1 MSTKLNKNSND
12 KIIPSK
18 IENLMNSTI
27 RLCCSSFEFVS
38 RVILVNI
45 PSYILAKSPELDRL
59 SSIIFAYL
67 LFQLVGFAWAF
78 LINASFALAAEITA
92 FLPSFAA
99 VNKDYINSYSD
110 TILKS
115 SLSYSSTELVAA
127 FYVAYASIRVVIGF
141 AQSVFHIALESI
153 KDFPDASRILSNG
166 GLSTLKLTPII
177 FIPSLILQLSLIS
190 ADYICYLNLNDG
202 SNSLIDYKAFSINN
216 IFNIILGDGESFKL
230 FISQSSL
237 SVCRHSGIVF
247 LSSNYPMIRRI
258 VFFSLLVT
266 LLQLWQTIL
275 QQFPHWDIAMKTL
288 NGLKRSL
295 FNCSAAALLITTI
308 LLFSIL
314 IFRDVKLSITEETL
328 SGLLF
333 GWTLWLFLFTPVLVD
348 THGIVWAKK
357 TTTKSIMHLAAY
369 IRISHLIIIGIQV
382 LFYIF
387 LYIEF

>member
-1 MSTKLNKNSND
+1 MHNIKKRNASNNSSNRKKKKKNVWYLFSFF
-12 KIIPSK
+12 
-18 IENLMNSTI
+18 I
-27 RLCCSSFEFVS
+27 RAFEFVT

-92 FLPSFAA
+92 FLPSFSLIG
-99 VNKDYINSYSD
+99 KDYINSYSD

-127 FYVAYASIRVVIGF
+127 FYIAYASIRVVIGF

-153 KDFPDASRILSNG
+153 KDFPDVSRILSNG

-177 FIPSLILQLSLIS
+177 FIPSLVLQLSLIS

-202 SNSLIDYKAFSINN
+202 INLLIDNNAFSINN
-216 IFNIILGDGESFKL
+216 IFDIILGDRDSFIL

-237 SVCRHSGIVF
+237 SICRHSGINF

-266 LLQLWQTIL
+266 LLQLWQTML
-275 QQFPHWDIAMKTL
+275 HQFPHWNVAMKTL

-295 FNCSAAALLITTI
+295 FNGSVAALFITS
-308 LLFSIL
+308 LFSFSIL
-314 IFRDVKLSITEETL
+314 IFKDIKLSITEETL

-333 GWTLWLFLFTPVLVD
+333 GWTLWLFLFTPVLVQ
-348 THGIVWAKK
+348 THGAVWAKK
-357 TTTKSIMHLAAY
+357 TSTKSMMHLAAY
-369 IRISHLIIIGIQV
+369 IRISHLIILGI
-382 LFYIF
+382 LFFYI
-387 LYIEF
+387 YIFN